1 MNATNSPHAA
11 KPGNLVQAIERASSI
26 LEVLGQ
32 SPQGMSVKELSERVN
47 LSRGTTHRLLSSL
60 AYFDYVRQDPETR
73 HYFLGFK
80 LVELGNRLLNQLKF
94 RTEAKPFLTDLAQR
108 AKETVYLVVLD
119 QNEIL
124 YVDKVEPDEYP
135 SGLAMVSKVGTRIPA
150 HACAVGKVLLSQ
162 LTQDRLDQLI
172 KDKGLPKRT
181 DKTITDPARLKEHL
195 FSVRNQG
202 YAVDDEENERG
213 IRCVAAPVRDEEGR
227 VIAAIS
233 VSGPT
238 IRLTKKTIQDT
249 FRHEA
254 MATALKISQQLGFK
268 DLATVF
274 LKHPTE
280 S

>member
-1 MNATNSPHAA
+1 
-11 KPGNLVQAIERASSI
+11 
-26 LEVLGQ
+26 
-32 SPQGMSVKELSERVN
+32 
-47 LSRGTTHRLLSSL
+47 
-60 AYFDYVRQDPETR
+60 
-73 HYFLGFK
+73 
-80 LVELGNRLLNQLKF
+80 LKF

-135 SGLAMVSKVGTRIPA
+135 SGLAMVSKVGTRMPA

-249 FRHEA
+249 FRYEVV
-254 MATALKISQQLGFK
+254 ATALKISQQLGFK
-268 DLATVF
+268 D
-274 LKHPTE
+274 
-280 S
+280 